1 MQKEY
6 SVYRRNTT
14 TRVLKKEKEDCEVML
29 YMATNN
35 FEGYHIN
42 KGKDITGHV

>member
-14 TRVLKKEKEDCEVML
+14 TRVLKKGERGLRSYVI
-29 YMATNN
+29 
-35 FEGYHIN
+35 H
-42 KGKDITGHV
+42 GHQQF